1 MSASSTLLVQAT
13 IFTWSDLRDLVRDC
27 RGALRSR
34 ACAASVA
41 RLRTFAS
48 KVKLEEDAALALVRH
63 AQETLREARLLSSWH
78 SILIAP
84 LLPHLCGADAEE
96 LLIIPDL
103 RLSLLPWA
111 ALMDEEGR
119 YLAEYHTIRI
129 ATSVGVARLLEREYL
144 GASCPSASSPGTSGR
159 RAVVVANPWPLHP
172 QHALESLLHAEAE
185 AVSVASTLRECSWE
199 VDLAKAA
206 DATKARVEAMLQDAD
221 WVHMACH
228 GLLEQQALVL
238 ACDAPGAAGAHARG
252 MERSGAAVTS
262 VEDSLLC
269 MTRVQEQVTL
279 RRGCTVVLSACS
291 TACGRVGRGEG
302 VVGLA
307 RAFFSAGAAALVVS
321 LWSVGDQSTKQFMSH
336 FYSNLKSGASVA
348 LALRLTMP
356 QRLER
361 TRRYHGDYSQ
371 MQAVQGKEVKMR
383 KQSIGGV
390 CERIG
395 AGEQYLYLVYLLY
408 WDKSTNTDA
417 AHLRRGLAR

>member
-1 MSASSTLLVQAT
+1 
-13 IFTWSDLRDLVRDC
+13 
-27 RGALRSR
+27 
-34 ACAASVA
+34 VA
-41 RLRTFAS
+41 RLRTFAG

-63 AQETLREARLLSSWH
+63 AQETLREGRLLSSWH

-144 GASCPSASSPGTSGR
+144 HASCRSASSPGTSGR

-199 VDLAKAA
+199 VDFAKAA

-238 ACDAPGAAGAHARG
+238 ACDAPGAAGAHARAV
-252 MERSGAAVTS
+252 ERSGAAVTTAVTTS

-348 LALRLTMP
+348 LALRLAML
-356 QRLER
+356 QRLGR
-361 TRRYHGDYSQ
+361 TRRCRGDYSQ
-371 MQAVQGKEVKMR
+371 MQAFQGKEVCEVEVAGEDGESIDR
-383 KQSIGGV
+383 KGGGGV
-390 CERIG
+390 SRSDGGVGRG
-395 AGEQYLYLVYLLY
+395 ARKELAQGTRPIDWAGFLVTGASAFLV
-408 WDKSTNTDA
+408 
-417 AHLRRGLAR
+417 